1 MRSFPFLWVVLLLTL
16 SIAVVSCGDD
26 DDDNNDDAADDDA
39 LDDDAVDDDT
49 DDDDT
54 IDDDTGDDDTGD
66 DDTIDD
72 DTIDDDTGDDD
83 TEPGEYWKP
92 SDVVPIGEHPM
103 IRNQQVL
110 RGIIHLHSV
119 YSHDACD
126 SRPFI
131 NGEPNERCLTQLR
144 TAMCSTNQQYI
155 MLTDHDDP
163 FSYYEFPDVLL
174 YMEDEGDELILNEEE
189 EPIANIITCED
200 GNTVFLT
207 AGNEN
212 DLMPISLDRMP
223 DGTPQERM
231 ALLGAKDEAAVQ
243 GMRALGA
250 TVFVNHAEQ
259 WTYEELAALPIEGI
273 EVYNLHA
280 NIDPSIRR
288 DYLGL
293 PYLGF
298 VWPLLNFLLPAS
310 ESGHS
315 DLILLT
321 FLAENTPSLENWD
334 RLLADRRMVG
344 LIATDAHRNSLPFP
358 LWDGDRAD
366 SYRRM
371 MRWFANYILV
381 DDYDLP
387 DIEEAIA
394 GGRMYGAFQVFGE
407 PIGFDFYAETGKAVY
422 EMGDEVALTASPIIH
437 VTLPELYRID
447 PTWDTPEMTIRLI
460 RAGAEGGTVVAEETD
475 QDLTYTVTQ
484 AGAYRVE
491 VSIVPGHLEPVLG
504 NNADWFIHEY
514 PLIYANPI
522 YVND

>member
-1 MRSFPFLWVVLLLTL
+1 MRSLSFLWLAIVLILSVV
-16 SIAVVSCGDD
+16 IVSCGDD
-26 DDDNNDDAADDDA
+26 DDDNNDDVA
-39 LDDDAVDDDT
+39 DDDT
-49 DDDDT
+49 DDDTGDDDVDDDNDTIDDDT
-54 IDDDTGDDDTGD
+54 IDDDA
-66 DDTIDD
+66 IDD

-83 TEPGEYWKP
+83 TEPDEYWKP
-92 SDVVPIGEHPM
+92 SDVVPIGEYPP
-103 IRNQQVL
+103 IRNRQVL

-126 SRPFI
+126 NHPFI
-131 NGEPNERCLTQLR
+131 NDEPNWRCYNQLR
-144 TAMCSTNQQYI
+144 AAICSTNQQYI

-174 YMEDEGDELILNEEE
+174 YQEDEGDELILNEEE
-189 EPIANIITCED
+189 DPIANIITCED
-200 GNTVFLT
+200 GNTVYLT

-223 DGTPQERM
+223 DGTPEERR
-231 ALLGAKDEAAVQ
+231 ALLGARDEAAVQ
-243 GMRALGA
+243 TMRALGA

-259 WTYEELAALPIEGI
+259 WTYEELAALSIEGI

-298 VWPLLNFLLPAS
+298 VWPLLNFLLPAG

-321 FLAENTPSLENWD
+321 FLAENAPSLENWD
-334 RLLADRRMVG
+334 RLLADRRMIG
-344 LIATDAHRNSLPFP
+344 LIATDAHRNALPFP

-371 MRWFANYILV
+371 MRWFANYVLA
-381 DDYDLP
+381 DGYDLP
-387 DIEEAIA
+387 DIEAAIA

-407 PIGFDFYAETGKAVY
+407 PIGFDFFAETDKTVY
-422 EMGDEVALTASPIIH
+422 EMGDEVALAASPVIH
-437 VTLPELYRID
+437 VALPALYRID
-447 PTWDTPEMTIRLI
+447 PTWGAPEMTIRLI

-475 QDLTYTVTQ
+475 QDLTYIVDQ

-491 VSIVPGHLEPVLG
+491 VSIVPRHLEPVLG